1 MKPSEL
7 KSFIKEAV
15 REAIQEELK
24 DILLEAVRA
33 PKLPIQ
39 ETYQGTPIG
48 VGGTGVTNTT
58 LSSNGTTSL
67 TSQKSATEKRAMM
80 ESIMGDMRRGQDTLS
95 FNSADARGIG
105 VTANT
110 LQVAPGMNTSG
121 EGSSLPAG
129 NVGLDMIMGLMKGGK

>member
-39 ETYQGTPIG
+39 ETYQMNNLLQPVT
-48 VGGTGVTNTT
+48 VDTTTQVTN
-58 LSSNGTTSL
+58 SIP
-67 TSQKSATEKRAMM
+67 QKSTSEKKAMM
-80 ESIMGDMRRGQDTLS
+80 ESIMGDMRRGQDTLN
-95 FNSADARGIG
+95 FTTQNIA
-105 VTANT
+105 ANT

-121 EGSSLPAG
+121 EGSSLPSG
-129 NVGLDMIMGLMKGGK
+129 NVGLDMIMGLMGKK

>member
-33 PKLPIQ
+33 PK
-39 ETYQGTPIG
+39 TPIIETSS
-48 VGGTGVTNTT
+48 GTGGHGTAAITQTT
-58 LSSNGTTSL
+58 
-67 TSQKSATEKRAMM
+67 QKSTAEKRAMM
-80 ESIMGDMRRGQDTLS
+80 ESIMGDMRRGQDTLN
-95 FNSADARGIG
+95 FTTQNIA
-105 VTANT
+105 ANT
-110 LQVAPGMNTSG
+110 LQVAPGMNTTG
-121 EGSSLPAG
+121 DGSKLPEG

>member
-39 ETYQGTPIG
+39 ETYQISPVSTGTS
-48 VGGTGVTNTT
+48 TQVTN
-58 LSSNGTTSL
+58 SPP
-67 TSQKSATEKRAMM
+67 QKSPTEKRAMM
-80 ESIMGDMRRGQDTLS
+80 ESIMGDMRRGQDTLN
-95 FNSADARGIG
+95 FTTQNIA
-105 VTANT
+105 ANT

>member
-33 PKLPIQ
+33 PKAPIQ
-39 ETYQGTPIG
+39 ETYKMHPVTVDSSTTQTTP
-48 VGGTGVTNTT
+48 
-58 LSSNGTTSL
+58 
-67 TSQKSATEKRAMM
+67 KSPAEKRAMM

-95 FNSADARGIG
+95 FNSTNARGASMNQ
-105 VTANT
+105 TT

-121 EGSSLPAG
+121 EGSKLPDG

>member
-33 PKLPIQ
+33 PKTQVVESYTQPTQ
-39 ETYQGTPIG
+39 PQPT
-48 VGGTGVTNTT
+48 
-58 LSSNGTTSL
+58 
-67 TSQKSATEKRAMM
+67 KSTADKKAMM

-95 FNSADARGIG
+95 FNSADARGMG
-105 VTANT
+105 VAANT

-121 EGSSLPAG
+121 EGSKLPEG

>member
-33 PKLPIQ
+33 PKAPIQ
-39 ETYQGTPIG
+39 EAYQMHP
-48 VGGTGVTNTT
+48 VTVNAT
-58 LSSNGTTSL
+58 TTS
-67 TSQKSATEKRAMM
+67 TPQKSSAEKRAVM

-95 FNSADARGIG
+95 FTSADARGMSMNQ
-105 VTANT
+105 TT
-110 LQVAPGMNTSG
+110 MQVPAGAMPGAD
-121 EGSSLPAG
+121 LPSG
-129 NVGLDMIMGLMKGGK
+129 NVGLDMIMGLMNKK

>member
-33 PKLPIQ
+33 PKTPIH
-39 ETYQGTPIG
+39 ETYKMHP
-48 VGGTGVTNTT
+48 VTVDAPTT
-58 LSSNGTTSL
+58 QIP
-67 TSQKSATEKRAMM
+67 QKSTAEKRAMM

-95 FNSADARGIG
+95 FNSMDARGAAMNQ
-105 VTANT
+105 TT

>member
-33 PKLPIQ
+33 PK
-39 ETYQGTPIG
+39 TPIIETPVG
-48 VGGTGVTNTT
+48 VGGYGVANTT
-58 LSSNGTTSL
+58 PAP
-67 TSQKSATEKRAMM
+67 QKSAAEKRAVM

-95 FNSADARGIG
+95 FTSADARGMSMNQ
-105 VTANT
+105 TT
-110 LQVAPGMNTSG
+110 MQVPAGAMPGAD
-121 EGSSLPAG
+121 LPSG
-129 NVGLDMIMGLMKGGK
+129 NVGLDMIMGLMNKK

>member
-39 ETYQGTPIG
+39 ETYQMSP
-48 VGGTGVTNTT
+48 VAVDVMAPQ
-58 LSSNGTTSL
+58 LP
-67 TSQKSATEKRAMM
+67 QKSSTEKRAMM

-95 FNSADARGIG
+95 FNSADARGAGINQ
-105 VTANT
+105 TT

-121 EGSSLPAG
+121 EGSSLPSG
-129 NVGLDMIMGLMKGGK
+129 NVGLDMIMGLMGKK

>member
-39 ETYQGTPIG
+39 EAYQMHPVTVNATTTQTPSK
-48 VGGTGVTNTT
+48 
-58 LSSNGTTSL
+58 SS
-67 TSQKSATEKRAMM
+67 TEKRAMM
-80 ESIMGDMRRGQDTLS
+80 ESIMGDMKRGQDTLN
-95 FNSADARGIG
+95 FTTQNIA
-105 VTANT
+105 ANT
-110 LQVAPGMNTSG
+110 LQITPGMNTSG
-121 EGSSLPAG
+121 DGSKLPEG
-129 NVGLDMIMGLMKGGK
+129 NVGLDMIMGLMGKK

>member
-39 ETYQGTPIG
+39 ETYQMSPIA
-48 VGGTGVTNTT
+48 VDTT
-58 LSSNGTTSL
+58 APQLP
-67 TSQKSATEKRAMM
+67 QKSSTEKRALM
-80 ESIMGDMRRGQDTLS
+80 ESIMGDMRRGQDTLN
-95 FNSADARGIG
+95 FTTQNIA
-105 VTANT
+105 ANT
-110 LQVAPGMNTSG
+110 LQITPGMNTSG
-121 EGSSLPAG
+121 DGSKLPEG
-129 NVGLDMIMGLMKGGK
+129 NVGLDMIMGLMGKK

>member
-33 PKLPIQ
+33 PKAPIQ
-39 ETYQGTPIG
+39 EAYQMHPVTVNATTTQTP
-48 VGGTGVTNTT
+48 
-58 LSSNGTTSL
+58 
-67 TSQKSATEKRAMM
+67 QKSAAEKRAMM

-95 FNSADARGIG
+95 FTSADARGMG
-105 VTANT
+105 VAANT
-110 LQVAPGMNTSG
+110 LQVAPGMNTTG

-129 NVGLDMIMGLMKGGK
+129 NVGLDMIMGLMGKK

>member
-39 ETYQGTPIG
+39 ETYQMNNLLQPMT
-48 VGGTGVTNTT
+48 VDTTTQVTNSTP
-58 LSSNGTTSL
+58 
-67 TSQKSATEKRAMM
+67 QKSATEKRAMM
-80 ESIMGDMRRGQDTLS
+80 ESIMGDMRRGQDTLN
-95 FNSADARGIG
+95 FTTQNIA
-105 VTANT
+105 ANT
-110 LQVAPGMNTSG
+110 LQITPGMNTSG
-121 EGSSLPAG
+121 DGSKLPEG
-129 NVGLDMIMGLMKGGK
+129 NVGLDMIMGLMGKK

>member
-33 PKLPIQ
+33 PKAPIQ
-39 ETYQGTPIG
+39 EAYKMHP
-48 VGGTGVTNTT
+48 VTVDAPTT
-58 LSSNGTTSL
+58 QAP
-67 TSQKSATEKRAMM
+67 QKSTAEKRAMM
-80 ESIMGDMRRGQDTLS
+80 ESIMGDMRRGQDTLN
-95 FNSADARGIG
+95 FTTQNIA
-105 VTANT
+105 ANT
-110 LQVAPGMNTSG
+110 LQVAPGMNTTG
-121 EGSSLPAG
+121 DGSKLPEG

>member
-39 ETYQGTPIG
+39 ETYQMSPVTSN
-48 VGGTGVTNTT
+48 TNTT
-58 LSSNGTTSL
+58 QTPLKPTAER
-67 TSQKSATEKRAMM
+67 KAMM
-80 ESIMGDMRRGQDTLS
+80 ESIMGDMKRGQDTLS
-95 FNSADARGIG
+95 FNSADARGAGINQ
-105 VTANT
+105 TT

-129 NVGLDMIMGLMKGGK
+129 NVGLDMIMGLMGKK

>member
-33 PKLPIQ
+33 PKAPIQ
-39 ETYQGTPIG
+39 EAYQMHPVTVNATTTQTP
-48 VGGTGVTNTT
+48 
-58 LSSNGTTSL
+58 
-67 TSQKSATEKRAMM
+67 QKSAAEKRAMM

-95 FNSADARGIG
+95 FTSANA

-110 LQVAPGMNTSG
+110 FNPQGAMAGG
-121 EGSSLPAG
+121 DLPSG
-129 NVGLDMIMGLMKGGK
+129 NVGLDQIMGLIKGKK